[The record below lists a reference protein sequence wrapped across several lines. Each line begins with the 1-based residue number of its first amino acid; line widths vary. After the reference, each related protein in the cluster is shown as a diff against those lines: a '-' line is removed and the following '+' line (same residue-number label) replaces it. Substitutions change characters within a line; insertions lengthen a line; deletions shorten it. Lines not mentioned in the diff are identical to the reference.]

1 MPDFNGKTLLVTGL
15 NGFVCAVL
23 GKYVLSK
30 GYKLRGTVRRL
41 ESIDDI
47 IKGPLATYKD
57 RVEIVL
63 IPNMTAPGAF
73 DEAVIGVDG
82 IFHVATPVD
91 FSKSSWLD
99 VVVPAVDGSLN
110 LLASALKKC
119 DSRLTSVVVTGSGNT
134 VCPMMCSDMRQ
145 GYVYTEKDFQDGAVD
160 AFINLGK
167 GDPLASSSAYI
178 ASKVKAEQAVW
189 QWRDENNPPFAV
201 SMIIPHNI
209 LGGTLVPAKS
219 PGRLPLSLQ
228 LVYQI
233 WANKDV
239 PNKLFGGGFVDV
251 EDVAKAHLWAYENPN
266 VADGERY
273 YAAGGYGPP
282 QAQADFLRNSFP
294 DRKISEGTPKSD
306 YAPGSD
312 WNGRS
317 VWNWYPEGSAQHSGQ
332 KLADQARLVFKPL
345 NQSLLETVVGWEKF
359 E

>member
-1 MPDFNGKTLLVTGL
+1 M
-15 NGFVCAVL
+15 
-23 GKYVLSK
+23 
-30 GYKLRGTVRRL
+30 
-41 ESIDDI
+41 
-47 IKGPLATYKD
+47 
-57 RVEIVL
+57 
-63 IPNMTAPGAF
+63 
-73 DEAVIGVDG
+73 DG

-91 FSKSSWLD
+91 FSKSSWQD
-99 VVVPAVDGSLN
+99 VVVPAVGGSLA

-134 VCPMMCSDMRQ
+134 VCPMMCSGMRQ

-160 AFINLGK
+160 AFINLEK

-219 PGRLPLSLQ
+219 PGQLPLSLQ

-266 VADGERY
+266 IVDGERY

-282 QAQADFLRNSFP
+282 QAQADFLRNNFP

-306 YAPGSD
+306 YVPGTD

-345 NQSLLETVVGWEKF
+345 DQSLLETVVGWEKI

>member
-1 MPDFNGKTLLVTGL
+1 M
-15 NGFVCAVL
+15 
-23 GKYVLSK
+23 
-30 GYKLRGTVRRL
+30 
-41 ESIDDI
+41 
-47 IKGPLATYKD
+47 
-57 RVEIVL
+57 
-63 IPNMTAPGAF
+63 
-73 DEAVIGVDG
+73 DG

-91 FSKSSWLD
+91 FSKSSWQD

-251 EDVAKAHLWAYENPN
+251 ED
-266 VADGERY
+266 R
-273 YAAGGYGPP
+273 
-282 QAQADFLRNSFP
+282 
-294 DRKISEGTPKSD
+294 SEEHTS
-306 YAPGSD
+306 
-312 WNGRS
+312 
-317 VWNWYPEGSAQHSGQ
+317 E
-332 KLADQARLVFKPL
+332 L
-345 NQSLLETVVGWEKF
+345 QSPA
-359 E
+359 